1 VSQTKL
7 NKLNDVQRAKLLVKI
22 LQAKGELDVY
32 DIMLQFEISYTRAIP
47 IMKLLRKICE
57 AQEICT
63 YDEREHKL
71 VSLNAK
77 KEKVEQD
84 EKPEEN
90 EREEIEKI
98 LDAHT
103 RREQ

>member
-47 IMKLLRKICE
+47 IMKLTRKICE

-63 YDEREHKL
+63 YDEKEHKL

-84 EKPEEN
+84 EEEN

>member
-84 EKPEEN
+84 EKDEEEN

-103 RREQ
+103 RRE

>member
-1 VSQTKL
+1 MSQTKL

-63 YDEREHKL
+63 YDEKEHKL

-77 KEKVEQD
+77 KEKD
-84 EKPEEN
+84 EKDEEN

-103 RREQ
+103 RRNAND